1 MMDFLQHPDEP
12 TSSSPAAAGIEYF
25 EIDTS
30 RKKRWMGQLFFV
42 LFFAAAA
49 VVLVAL
55 FARFTGS
62 MRYALALVA
71 FMLTYMLIMGYLAG
85 KSN

>member
-1 MMDFLQHPDEP
+1 MDFFEHSDKPP
-12 TSSSPAAAGIEYF
+12 TPPAAMAGVEYI

-30 RKKRWMGQLFFV
+30 RKKRWVGQLFFV
-42 LFFAAAA
+42 LFFALAA

-55 FARFTGS
+55 FDRFTGS
-62 MRYALALVA
+62 IGYALALVA

-85 KSN
+85 KNA